1 MRKPLLKEKTGE
13 IDALIDAVIDNKIRL
28 PRDAFVLLRT
38 SSIVHLFTPRRIELL
53 NVIKHEKP
61 TSLNDL
67 AEKVSRT
74 KQAVSRDLRILR
86 KYDLVLL
93 QRDGRKTIPI
103 LKKELVLFP
112 LGVPKK
118 ERGDSRESPISI
130 DRPVLAVSTRHV

>member
-1 MRKPLLKEKTGE
+1 MKKSPLREKADE
-13 IDALIDAVIDNKIRL
+13 IDALIDAVIGNKIRL
-28 PRDAFVLLRT
+28 PRDAFVLLQT

-53 NVIKHEKP
+53 NVIKHERP

-67 AEKVSRT
+67 AKKVSRT

-93 QRDGRKTIPI
+93 QREGRKTIPI

-112 LGVPKK
+112 LGAPRK
-118 ERGDSRESPISI
+118 EPGENHVSI
-130 DRPVLAVSTRHV
+130 DRPILAVSARYV